1 MLNENQVI
9 EAICKHLK
17 SEGLQIKE
25 QRSTKE
31 QGYDIVAIHPDSGRR
46 LIIEAK
52 GATSACE
59 TSARYGK
66 PFDRKQVLSHV
77 ARAFYTA
84 AAALQDKD
92 GPADAAVAL
101 PDQDPHNEFIKQIRH
116 ALATLDIT
124 VYRVAADLT
133 VRVDSPENDCLRK
146 A

>member
-9 EAICKHLK
+9 EAVCNHLK
-17 SEGLQIKE
+17 SEGLQITD
-25 QRSTKE
+25 QCSTKQ

-77 ARAFYTA
+77 ARAFYAA
-84 AAALQDKD
+84 AAALQTENGNVDV
-92 GPADAAVAL
+92 GIAL
-101 PDQDPHNEFIKQIRH
+101 PDQDIHNEFIKQIRQ
-116 ALATLDIT
+116 ALATLGIT
-124 VYRVAADLT
+124 VYRVAADGKVSVT
-133 VRVDSPENDCLRK
+133 
-146 A
+146 